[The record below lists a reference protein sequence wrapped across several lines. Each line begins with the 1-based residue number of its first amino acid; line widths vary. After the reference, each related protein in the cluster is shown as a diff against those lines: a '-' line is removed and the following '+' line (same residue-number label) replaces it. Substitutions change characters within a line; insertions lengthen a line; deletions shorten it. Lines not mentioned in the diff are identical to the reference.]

1 MDKGKKIV
9 SKSPQKG
16 VKMYRADKAKKAK
29 AAKGSSKGGGSK
41 SGKTITSQKRMTKGI
56 MDSKP
61 IPSMSFKDLQAART
75 MQDKPAA
82 LSIMRKEKPT
92 KAQGYPNPIT
102 KGGKAGYELTDLPNK

>member
-1 MDKGKKIV
+1 MDKGKK
-9 SKSPQKG
+9 
-16 VKMYRADKAKKAK
+16 
-29 AAKGSSKGGGSK
+29 GGSK
-41 SGKTITSQKRMTKGI
+41 SGKSKTITSQKRMTKGI

-92 KAQGYPNPIT
+92 KAQGYPNPQT
-102 KGGKAGYELTDLPNK
+102 KGGKVGYALTDLPHKP

>member
-1 MDKGKKIV
+1 MDKGKK
-9 SKSPQKG
+9 
-16 VKMYRADKAKKAK
+16 
-29 AAKGSSKGGGSK
+29 GGSK
-41 SGKTITSQKRMTKGI
+41 SGKSKTITSQKRMTKGI

-92 KAQGYPNPIT
+92 KAQGYPNPQT
-102 KGGKAGYELTDLPNK
+102 KGGKVGYALTDLPKK